1 MTHLSRA
8 FWVPSHHPKAIRLSG
23 GSVQNF
29 CISVSCGQAF
39 SAGIFDVLLSQLW
52 LPYKDGQPMGDLES
66 ASEK

>member
-1 MTHLSRA
+1 MC
-8 FWVPSHHPKAIRLSG
+8 KI
-23 GSVQNF
+23 F